1 MPDETAK
8 LKLGK
13 GGWIEIGDQE
23 GLGFTVRAIDCGG
36 AVFEDANYL
45 SLIEAMA
52 SLESGLAA
60 AMKELRIN

>member
-13 GGWIEIGDQE
+13 GRWIDIGDQE

-36 AVFEDANYL
+36 VVFEDANYL
-45 SLIEAMA
+45 SLIEAWHH
-52 SLESGLAA
+52 
-60 AMKELRIN
+60 